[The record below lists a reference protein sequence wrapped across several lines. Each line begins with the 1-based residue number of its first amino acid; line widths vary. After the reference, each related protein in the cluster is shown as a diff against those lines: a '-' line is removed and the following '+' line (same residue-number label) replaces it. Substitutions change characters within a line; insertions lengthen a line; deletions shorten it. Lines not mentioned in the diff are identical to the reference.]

1 MKIGLLGF
9 GVVGKGLYDLTQSR
23 DDIQIAKVLCL
34 EDISLPDAEATKNF
48 QDILNDD
55 TIDSV
60 VEAMGGL
67 HPAYEFVRAAM

>member
-34 EDISLPDAEATKNF
+34 EDVTLPDAQVTKNF
-48 QDILNDD
+48 QDI
-55 TIDSV
+55 
-60 VEAMGGL
+60 
-67 HPAYEFVRAAM
+67 FQK